1 MSENVK
7 AYLAVA
13 QKAKKHLS
21 PLDAVMDEDWA
32 HIKLG
37 NSMRLSLLGMML
49 KKQKKFGGG
58 SSSKSGRSPALRLPL
73 QVILRGNQA
82 MVKVIRDGG
91 TTNARGMRDQMNYL
105 AKEGEATLERSER
118 YFGTSVDDKDQQ
130 ALIDS
135 WGIAGEAKTNSDK
148 TTHFVV
154 SFPIDTDHD
163 AAYRAGRAWA
173 EEMFAQGTYGDVYD
187 YYTAFHID
195 RDHPHMHVVVNR
207 RGLENGDWLKVS
219 KRSQF
224 NYDEFRAVQV
234 EVSAREGIILEA
246 TPRLSR
252 GVSDRPI
259 TDPEIR
265 RAEREGRAPRAPEH
279 TALTAIRAAAY
290 ITFFAEHMEADAKLI
305 SHDHPDLATA
315 MRDVA
320 LAIKQGH
327 EINNQSNA
335 DPILDIDEAK
345 QTSELIMSKRTDI
358 LEGIEKIDEEL
369 NDLPVGNERTKLERE
384 ASKIKASAAELLP
397 DVEKLRGY
405 AADNSKGNYQG
416 VLADDE
422 IGRDIKID
430 ADDQVHRYAKSNG
443 FDADK
448 LIGRY
453 QGEDAVSQS
462 LAERWRDDEL
472 QDIRSSQKLDADI
485 PQTESDALAIKT
497 YDDVHLNAR
506 QIYLKAERDIQ
517 AQLQRRRETQRLDN
531 ERTIQHTRSDDGLDF

>member
-1 MSENVK
+1 MSKNVQ

-13 QKAKKHLS
+13 QKAKKHVS
-21 PLDAVMDEDWA
+21 PLDAVMGEDWA
-32 HIKLG
+32 QVELG
-37 NSMRLSLLGMML
+37 NSMRLSLLGVML
-49 KKQKKFGGG
+49 KNQKKFGGSG
-58 SSSKSGRSPALRLPL
+58 PKSGRSPAIRLPL

-82 MVKVIRDGG
+82 MVKVIRNGG
-91 TTNARGMRDQMNYL
+91 TTSARGMRDQMKYL
-105 AKEGEATLERSER
+105 EKEGEATLERSER
-118 YFGTSVDDKDQQ
+118 YFGTAINDTDQQ
-130 ALIDS
+130 ALIKS

-154 SFPIDTDHD
+154 SFPIGTDHD

-187 YYTAFHID
+187 YYTAFHTD
-195 RDHPHMHVVVNR
+195 RAHPHMHVVVNR

-234 EVSAREGIILEA
+234 EVAARVGIMLEA
-246 TPRLSR
+246 TPRLAR
-252 GVSDRPI
+252 GVSDRTI

-265 RAEREGRAPRAPEH
+265 RAEREGKAPRAPEH
-279 TALTAIRAAAY
+279 TALTAIRAAAS
-290 ITFFAEHMEADAKLI
+290 IAFFAEHMEADAKLI
-305 SHDHPDLATA
+305 GREHPDLAGA

-320 LAIKQGH
+320 LAIRQGH
-327 EINNQSNA
+327 EINVQNNA
-335 DPILDIDEAK
+335 EPTIDIEEAK

-358 LEGIEKIDEEL
+358 LDGIEKIDEEL
-369 NDLPVGNERTKLERE
+369 NDLPGGNERTKLERE
-384 ASKIKASAAELLP
+384 ASKIKASAAEFLP

-416 VLADDE
+416 IVSDDE
-422 IGRDIKID
+422 IGRDIKIK
-430 ADDQVHRYAKSNG
+430 ADEQVHRHAKSNG

-453 QGEDAVSQS
+453 QGDDAVSQS
-462 LAERWRDDEL
+462 LAELWRDDEL
-472 QDIRSSQKLDADI
+472 QDIRTSQKLGTDI
-485 PQTESDALAIKT
+485 PEAEADALALKT

-506 QIYLKAERDIQ
+506 QIYRKAERDIK
-517 AQLQRRRETQRLDN
+517 AQLQRRRELQHLES
-531 ERTIQHTRSDDGLDF
+531 ERTIQHGRSDDGLDF